1 MYHDPA
7 DDVNTLYVTG
17 EMVDGEG
24 AIQVQGVARLLIE
37 GASSDVDPNFGEDG
51 WAIID
56 ENVGSNYR
64 WGIAIHEGT
73 VYATFMEFW
82 QGPTSLLYRFDQES
96 GDLLAVD
103 DLSHI
108 FYIYNRRGHPNKTG
122 PEYTGESDDT
132 DPYANNLYARGPTQ
146 VYVDDSGI
154 VFGSW
159 IVRRVVK
166 TGQDVND
173 VIWINDPGD
182 GYADNEYIYNTN
194 TTKYGFVSGPSRATI
209 YEGFIL
215 GPDGTGVM
223 NVSLANVMGHVQ
235 AYMDLMLEGT
245 AYDGLYFIGDLVE
258 GDMPTQ
264 FEDGGPLTMVQ
275 LPADIQEGMITSAPI
290 AVEEVETAR
299 PHRFALGQATPNPFN
314 PSTAITF
321 SLAEDVHTTLVVY
334 NSVGQ
339 VVRTL
344 VDEPLTA
351 GTYRVHWDSR
361 NDAGGVVSAGMY
373 VYVMEAGTFTETKSM
388 TLVK

>member
-1 MYHDPA
+1 
-7 DDVNTLYVTG
+7 
-17 EMVDGEG
+17 
-24 AIQVQGVARLLIE
+24 
-37 GASSDVDPNFGEDG
+37 
-51 WAIID
+51 
-56 ENVGSNYR
+56 
-64 WGIAIHEGT
+64 
-73 VYATFMEFW
+73 MEFW
-82 QGPTSLLYRFDQES
+82 QGPTSLLYRFDQDS
-96 GDLLAVD
+96 GDELAVD

-122 PEYTGESDDT
+122 PEYTGPTDDE

-146 VYVDDSGI
+146 VYVDEDGI
-154 VFGSW
+154 VLGSW

-166 TGQDVND
+166 TGHDVND

-194 TTKYGFVSGPSRATI
+194 ITKYGFVSGPSRATI

-245 AYDGLYFIGDLVE
+245 PYDGLYFIGDLVLE
-258 GDMPTQ
+258 GMTTQ
-264 FEDGGPLTMVQ
+264 FEDGGPLTLCQ
-275 LPADIQEGMITSAPI
+275 LPADIQTGMIISGT
-290 AVEEVETAR
+290 AVEEVDAAR
-299 PHRFALGQATPNPFN
+299 PDRFALGQATPNPFN
-314 PSTAITF
+314 PSTTVTF
-321 SLAEDVHTTLVVY
+321 SLAEDVHTTLVIY

-351 GTYRVHWDSR
+351 GAYRVRWDGR
-361 NDAGGVVSAGMY
+361 DDAGRTASAGVY
-373 VYVMEAGTFTETKSM
+373 VYTMDAGTFSETKSM